1 METLQRIL
9 DIQAVTEWVVLFIP
23 KLIVAVL
30 IMIAFF
36 AAYRITRRPLGAIL
50 ERAGFDRVLVTLLVE
65 NIYRFALII
74 FGLVMAASQLGVNV
88 GAALAG
94 IGVVG
99 IAIGF
104 AAQDALANTIAGF
117 MIFWDKPFRV
127 GEWVTVRD
135 QYGEVR
141 DITLRSTRIR
151 TNQNTYVVIPNKHVI
166 DEVLVNHSHHGETR
180 VDVPVGIAYKE
191 DIVAAREVLLD
202 AVKGLPEV
210 AANPE
215 PSVVVEELGA
225 SSVDLLVRV
234 WIEDAGDEQPVLY
247 AVMEAS
253 KRALDAAGIQIP
265 FHHLQLFV
273 DQVED
278 RVWESM
284 ARLPQWRRA
293 QG

>member
-1 METLQRIL
+1 MDMLQRIL
-9 DIQAVTEWVVLFIP
+9 NVQAVTEWVVLFIP
-23 KLIVAVL
+23 KLFVAVL
-30 IMIAFF
+30 ILIVFLVG
-36 AAYRITRRPLGAIL
+36 YRVTRRPLGGIL
-50 ERAGFDRVLVTLLVE
+50 DRAGFDRVLVTLLVE

-135 QYGEVR
+135 QYGKVS

-151 TNQNTYVVIPNKHVI
+151 TRQNTYVVIPNKHVI

-191 DIVAAREVLLD
+191 DILAARQVLLE
-202 AVKGLPEV
+202 AVKGLPGVV
-210 AANPE
+210 AKPE
-215 PSVVVEELGA
+215 PTVVVNGLGA
-225 SSVDLLVRV
+225 SSVDLFVRV
-234 WIEDAGDEQPVLY
+234 WIDNAAQEMPVY
-247 AVMEAS
+247 FAVMEAS

-273 DQVED
+273 EQVED
-278 RVWESM
+278 RVWESA
-284 ARLPQWRRA
+284 ARLPRLRQA
-293 QG
+293 